1 MIFTYSLTGPI
12 MKVEKLQLEFKRHK
26 LTKQII
32 QGWPKEL
39 VMGCE
44 NFSNL
49 CVAIGGTIR
58 EVGRFLS
65 SSLSPPT
72 NLPKNG

>member
-1 MIFTYSLTGPI
+1 

-49 CVAIGGTIR
+49 CVVMGGIIGG
-58 EVGRFLS
+58 VGALALFLS
-65 SSLSPPT
+65 LSLSSRKPAF
-72 NLPKNG
+72 LSLL

>member
-1 MIFTYSLTGPI
+1 

-49 CVAIGGTIR
+49 CVVMGGIIGG
-58 EVGRFLS
+58 VGALALYF
-65 SSLSPPT
+65 
-72 NLPKNG
+72 